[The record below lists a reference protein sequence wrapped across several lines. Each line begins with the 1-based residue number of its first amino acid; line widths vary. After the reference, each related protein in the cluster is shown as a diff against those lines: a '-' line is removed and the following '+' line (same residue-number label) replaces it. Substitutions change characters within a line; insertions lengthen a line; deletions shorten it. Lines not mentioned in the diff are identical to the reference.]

1 MIYFTSDLHLGHK
14 TEEVWRDVVGYEGLY
29 QVSNIGRVKRLAHT
43 REISPKGY
51 KQIVS
56 YKEKIISPCRTDR
69 YIQLQLSKNGKKQP
83 VLVHRLVAEAF
94 IPNPNNLPC
103 VNHKDENKHNN
114 CADNLEWCTQKY
126 NLNYGEGYKIHTH
139 LMRTRHGKAVDQY
152 DKNGKF
158 ITTYDCANDVEP
170 EYSVS
175 HVISCCKKK
184 RKSHKNFI
192 WVYHGE
198 TPVIPDRR

>member
-14 TEEVWRDVVGYEGLY
+14 TEEVWKDVVGYKGLY

-43 REISPKGY
+43 REINPKGY

-69 YIQLQLSKNGKKQP
+69 YIQLQF
-83 VLVHRLVAEAF
+83 R
-94 IPNPNNLPC
+94 
-103 VNHKDENKHNN
+103 
-114 CADNLEWCTQKY
+114 
-126 NLNYGEGYKIHTH
+126 

-158 ITTYDCANDVEP
+158 IATYDCANDVEP

-184 RKSHKNFI
+184 EK
-192 WVYHGE
+192 
-198 TPVIPDRR
+198 VIKILYGYITVKHLLY